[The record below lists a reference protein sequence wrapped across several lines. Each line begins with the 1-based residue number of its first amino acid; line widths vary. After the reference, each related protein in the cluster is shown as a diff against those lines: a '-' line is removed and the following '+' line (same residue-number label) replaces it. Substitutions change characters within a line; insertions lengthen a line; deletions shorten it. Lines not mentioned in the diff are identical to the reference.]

1 MHLSLQLLHD
11 RRLGIPPP
19 SSGYNSWPCLLLV
32 AEKGI
37 WNGAG
42 FNDIN
47 NFHKASGSHE
57 KTQSHLHT
65 ITALKH
71 LV

>member
-1 MHLSLQLLHD
+1 VKWLTGCLTTGKL
-11 RRLGIPPP
+11 
-19 SSGYNSWPCLLLV
+19 YCWPCLLLV

-42 FNDIN
+42 FNDII

-57 KTQSHLHT
+57 KTQSHLHA
-65 ITALKH
+65 ITALKTFGFI
-71 LV
+71 